1 MDSKAR
7 AQQAKHLL
15 EDEVLQMAVD
25 GVLSYHKSILTSRSA
40 TDEEV
45 LQARQEFLAL
55 ESVMARL
62 RSFVSDGR
70 ITEKREQD
78 RASD

>member
-7 AQQAKHLL
+7 AQHAERLVK
-15 EDEVLQMAVD
+15 DDVLQMAVD
-25 GVLSYHKSILTSRSA
+25 GVLSYHKATFTRRDA

-45 LQARQEFLAL
+45 LKARQEILAL

-62 RSFVSDGR
+62 RSFVTTGR
-70 ITEKREQD
+70 ITEQREQD
-78 RASD
+78 RAND